1 MADKEKME
9 KVEKVK
15 EITSNPSGSGS
26 GQEGEMEI
34 IRGEMCPICSKPALT
49 LTEIEREIPYFG
61 LVHLFSMSCE
71 NCHYH
76 KADVEPAEPKD
87 PCSITFTI
95 NSEADMSVRV
105 VKSAGATV
113 KMPRIMTM
121 ESNEMSN
128 GYVTNIEGLLNRA
141 KKVLEQVRDTSE
153 DEDEKRKAKNLI
165 KKLQDIVW
173 GREELTITIEDP
185 QGASAIISEKS
196 VVKKMGKKKAK
207 KEDSEE

>member
-1 MADKEKME
+1 M
-9 KVEKVK
+9 VEK
-15 EITSNPSGSGS
+15 ETTSNASTTAA
-26 GQEGEMEI
+26 GQEGDMEI

-95 NSEADMSVRV
+95 NSEADMAIRV

-141 KKVLEQVRDTSE
+141 KKVLEQVRDTSDDTSE
-153 DEDEKRKAKNLI
+153 QKKAKTLI
-165 KKLQDIVW
+165 KKIQDIVW

-185 QGASAIISEKS
+185 NGASAIISEKA

-207 KEDSEE
+207 KEEVAE